1 MKTITNIIYP
11 ALAALAVACFVLL
24 PKGQAQ
30 LPSPTPDGGYPGQ
43 NTAEG
48 DGALFSL
55 TTGTQNTAIGFQ
67 ALYNNTEGSYNTA
80 NGYFALYYNTTGIQN
95 TANGGFALY
104 NNTTGLENTANG
116 IDALANNTTGSGN
129 TATGGG
135 ALIGNT
141 TGNNNTANG
150 VSTLISNTTGGGNCA
165 TGSQALAS
173 NTTGLFNIATGVD
186 TLLNNT
192 TGSGNIAFGFRAGVN
207 LTIGDNN
214 IDISNEGVAA
224 EANTIRIGTEGTQ
237 TASYIAGI
245 SGVTVSGEPV
255 VVDSSGHLGTGAIT
269 PGSVVMLPV
278 AGGVAPPA
286 PAGYSF
292 KGFDRL
298 AAKAN
303 GGGGTTSYAVYTKD

>member
-1 MKTITNIIYP
+1 MKGSKHMKTITNIIYP
-11 ALAALAVACFVLL
+11 ALMALGVACFVIS

-55 TTGTQNTAIGFQ
+55 TTGTYNTAIGFH
-67 ALYNNTEGSYNTA
+67 
-80 NGYFALYYNTTGIQN
+80 ALYYNNIGIQN
-95 TANGGFALY
+95 TATGAEALY
-104 NNTTGLENTANG
+104 NNTTGIYNTATG
-116 IDALANNTTGSGN
+116 VDALANNTEGSAN

-135 ALIGNT
+135 TLISNT
-141 TGNNNTANG
+141 TGNNNTATG
-150 VSTLISNTTGGGNCA
+150 VNALLSNTTGGGNVA
-165 TGSQALAS
+165 TGPQALAS
-173 NTTGLFNIATGVD
+173 NISGTQNTATGQD

-192 TGSGNIAFGFRAGVN
+192 TGDRNMAFGVRAGFN
-207 LTIGDNN
+207 LTTGDDN
-214 IDISNEGVAA
+214 IDIGNEGVAT
-224 EANTIRIGTEGTQ
+224 ESNTIRIGTAGTQ
-237 TASYIAGI
+237 TATYIAGI
-245 SGVTVSGEPV
+245 NGVTVSGEPV